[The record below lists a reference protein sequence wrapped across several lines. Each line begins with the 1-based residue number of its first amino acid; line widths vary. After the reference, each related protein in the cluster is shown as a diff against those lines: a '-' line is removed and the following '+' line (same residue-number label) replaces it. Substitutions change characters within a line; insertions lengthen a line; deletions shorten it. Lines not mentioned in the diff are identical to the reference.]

1 MNDFDLGR
9 SPSPYLLP
17 AALEFLKLLGVP
29 QPPPPAPPAPS
40 GEARNRALQGRPPE
54 DRKVEHALE
63 LLRQLSQELV
73 KNPPTLHQA
82 VMSNPTAH
90 GQIYRRSLFVA
101 DEIELPEQAAVP
113 VQRKPARE
121 KSGKA

>member
-29 QPPPPAPPAPS
+29 QAAPPP
-40 GEARNRALQGRPPE
+40 GEVRPPE
-54 DRKVEHALE
+54 RKVEHALE

-82 VMSNPTAH
+82 VLSNPTAH

-101 DEIELPEQAAVP
+101 DEIELPE
-113 VQRKPARE
+113 KPSRGRSNKE
-121 KSGKA
+121 

>member
-9 SPSPYLLP
+9 SQSPHLLP

-29 QPPPPAPPAPS
+29 SPAPLPAAAP
-40 GEARNRALQGRPPE
+40 GEPQG
-54 DRKVEHALE
+54 RKVEHALE

-73 KNPPTLHQA
+73 KNPPTLYQA
-82 VMSNPTAH
+82 VASNPTAH

-101 DEIELPEQAAVP
+101 DEIELPEQPRELVVP
-113 VQRKPARE
+113 KRHE
-121 KSGKA
+121 KSA

>member
-29 QPPPPAPPAPS
+29 QAAPPPS
-40 GEARNRALQGRPPE
+40 GQARPQE
-54 DRKVEHALE
+54 RKVEHALE

-82 VMSNPTAH
+82 VLSNPTAH

-101 DEIELPEQAAVP
+101 DEIELPEK
-113 VQRKPARE
+113 RGRSKKE
-121 KSGKA
+121 